1 MIDQLIIRSYESLE
15 IEEVNTVRHWDE
27 TEKREMIKES
37 QNFLDEMRSIERKVL
52 AEIDPEALK
61 LVEEK

>member
-1 MIDQLIIRSYESLE
+1 ME
-15 IEEVNTVRHWDE
+15 N
-27 TEKREMIKES
+27 EKKQTDVMTTDGD
-37 QNFLDEMRSIERKVL
+37 FLDEMRSIERKVL